1 MTSVSRTSS
10 AARPTSRRYE
20 RRVKHLFVTQDFP
33 PDRGG
38 MARRHVEL
46 CRHFPVGEIAV
57 STVAGPGAE
66 PLDSGEPYPIVRQRF
81 DFRHAKVFGNQL
93 RWARS
98 LIASRGTYDVLH
110 CGNVRPVGYAVWWA
124 ARRTGAPY
132 LVYVNGGDV
141 LRELV
146 KTRGFFKR
154 QAARRIFGD
163 AVGIVANSRWTAS
176 VTDDLMRRIGVRS
189 APPVAAIDLGTDPAH
204 FHPGRDRGLL
214 RERLALGSGPL
225 LLTVARLVPHK
236 GQDIAIQALAALAPE
251 FPALRYMLVGG
262 GHDRARLEAL
272 ARSFGVGD
280 RVAFAGMLTDDEIA
294 EAYATATV
302 YVGPSRLDRGINV
315 EGFGISFVEAAAS
328 GTPSVAGDSG
338 GVRSAVRDGETGF
351 VVPPESVEAVTAALR
366 ALLGDRARL
375 EEMGRAARAAV
386 ESHYNWARVG
396 RETLRFAEQV
406 AAPRLA
412 VLEAARRH
420 AR

>member
-1 MTSVSRTSS
+1 MR
-10 AARPTSRRYE
+10 
-20 RRVKHLFVTQDFP
+20 HLFVTQDFP
-33 PDRGG
+33 PDSGG
-38 MARRHVEL
+38 MARRHIEL
-46 CRHFPVGEIAV
+46 CRHFPPEEIAV
-57 STVAGPGAE
+57 STVSSPIAASIDAAE
-66 PLDSGEPYPIVRQRF
+66 RYPIRRERF
-81 DFRHAKVFGNQL
+81 DFAAAKVITNQL

-98 LIASRGTYDVLH
+98 LIAARDSYDVLH
-110 CGNVRPVGYAVWWA
+110 CGNARPVGYAVWWA
-124 ARRTGAPY
+124 AKRTGAPY

-146 KTRGFFKR
+146 KSKGWLKR

-163 AVGIVANSRWTAS
+163 AAGIVANSRWTAS
-176 VTDDLMRRIGVRS
+176 VTEDLMREIGVRVT
-189 APPVAAIDLGTDPAH
+189 PPVAAIDLGTDPEQ
-204 FHPGRDRGLL
+204 FRPDRDTGEL
-214 RERLALGSGPL
+214 RRRLALGSGPL

-236 GQDIAIQALAALAPE
+236 GQDAAIEALAALAPD
-251 FPALRYMLVGG
+251 FPDLRYLLVGG
-262 GHDRARLEAL
+262 GRDRARLEAL

-280 RVAFAGMLTDDEIA
+280 RVVFAGMLTDAEIA

-315 EGFGISFVEAAAS
+315 EGFGISFVEAGAS

-351 VVPPESVEAVTAALR
+351 VVPPQDIKAIAGALR
-366 ALLGDRARL
+366 TLLADPARC
-375 EEMGRAARAAV
+375 EAMGGAARAAV

-396 RETLRFAEQV
+396 RETRAFAEQV

-412 VLEAARRH
+412 TRAASGAS

>member
-1 MTSVSRTSS
+1 VR
-10 AARPTSRRYE
+10 
-20 RRVKHLFVTQDFP
+20 HLFVTQDFP
-33 PDRGG
+33 PDHGG

-57 STVAGPGAE
+57 STVSARDAASIDAAE
-66 PLDSGEPYPIVRQRF
+66 RYPIVRQPF
-81 DFRHAKVFGNQL
+81 DFRQAKVFTNQL
-93 RWARS
+93 RWARA
-98 LIASRGTYDVLH
+98 LIASRATYDVLH

-124 ARRTGAPY
+124 AKRTGAPY

-146 KTRGFFKR
+146 KVRGFFKR

-163 AVGIVANSRWTAS
+163 AAGVVANSLWTAS
-176 VTDDLMRRIGVRS
+176 VTEDLMRQVGIRR

-204 FHPGRDRGLL
+204 FHPGRDRGAL
-214 RERLALGSGPL
+214 RQRLALGSGPL

-236 GQDIAIQALAALAPE
+236 GQDVAIQALAALAPD
-251 FPALRYMLVGG
+251 FPGLRYLLVGG

-280 RVAFAGMLTDDEIA
+280 RVVFAGMLTDEEIA

-315 EGFGISFVEAAAS
+315 EGFGISFIEAAAS

-351 VVPPESVEAVTAALR
+351 VVPPESIDAVAGALR
-366 ALLGDRARL
+366 TLLTDTARRDA
-375 EEMGRAARAAV
+375 MGRAARSAV

-412 VLEAARRH
+412 LLDAAKRQ
-420 AR
+420 AP